1 MVLGKR
7 ALPWGRGFDLATR
20 YIFSIRTGLK
30 LSKISGLAA
39 ISLRTDVV
47 PALEGR
53 SSSRPL
59 APVGRLLEGSF
70 QHYGSQWSVEPRQHS
85 SWPPKVPKSPIRSN
99 RGLVRVCGVL
109 MGRVFFPWFGVV
121 LGAVDQC
128 AKFRCDICCGPA
140 TSVLTNHRSGRSQQS
155 GSGVRMRRLDGS
167 GLFALVR
174 GRPGCGRSV
183 CQVQM

>member
-140 TSVLTNHRSGRSQQS
+140 TSVLTNHRSGRS
-155 GSGVRMRRLDGS
+155 
-167 GLFALVR
+167 
-174 GRPGCGRSV
+174 
-183 CQVQM
+183 